1 MMEKLIYGLCA
12 ITAGACAVLLL
23 RSYLRSRLR
32 LLLWSGL
39 CFLGL
44 TANNLLLVLER
55 IVLADVDLATWRLG
69 VAPRSGA
76 APTLRAHR

>member
-12 ITAGACAVLLL
+12 ITAGAC
-23 RSYLRSRLR
+23 RLR